1 MQIKL
6 YMVKKNSIM
15 ILSWHKFLTL
25 TSLCLGWTQ
34 VLALEGFDCDDNS
47 HESTMSLLEAP
58 NCVESQAADLL
69 EIATSGRVVQHAV
82 VKTIPARMCT
92 KIRTTKKVYCNW
104 MKVGEYKLDAGNVNG
119 FIGDPYSDDEC
130 DKLFRTKSVLVGKLN
145 YTVRSDLDF
154 QYTDNRILNANGYC
168 KSWAGEVAV
177 NIYIVSYRKVN
188 ITVQSTPE
196 GRAGLYRIDG
206 EVINVG
212 QEGNTGTT
220 LTGKTVL
227 WNVQDIPS
235 CFLEVLYDGPVTEVT
250 DSVNTTQIMIKDR
263 GVGLSLHQ
271 EDVICN
277 IALTKTNVPFMYYTG
292 NYGVK
297 LPPTTSDPTVILTVH
312 TQALIQG
319 LFTST
324 ALSLSKTTSEIKTS
338 MCLIEQQ
345 VNRDIVYG
353 VDRDPDMTAYRLL
366 GQRGWR
372 LIRAGAVMHLMRC
385 KPLTIQLNLSPE
397 CSLDISVLVLEDN
410 TERYL
415 DPVSF
420 VLHKTTTG
428 VSCDDMRVPYI
439 KIRDFW
445 YRIGSS
451 SVRVSAPKP
460 APSVLQASAKE
471 MLTDARG
478 LYPEESV
485 KRAVQEL
492 TLEAAARQGEL
503 MDRAALTN
511 SAKFVYA
518 KGSEPVNLMPIDED
532 VAQLHYRNV
541 LAFVAPPL
549 LLTLIGALGWLARRQ
564 ILTRMITAGLP
575 DLLQRLP
582 WMGEP
587 RPAVGPYGDGEE
599 TKESMLH

>member
-1 MQIKL
+1 
-6 YMVKKNSIM
+6 M
-15 ILSWHKFLTL
+15 ILIINKLSVYLL
-25 TSLCLGWTQ
+25 LI
-34 VLALEGFDCDDNS
+34 VLARMLFALEGFDCDDNS

-58 NCVESQAADLL
+58 NCIDSQAPDLSESL
-69 EIATSGRVVQHAV
+69 TTGRVVQHAI

-92 KIRTTKKVYCNW
+92 RITTTKKVYCNW

-119 FIGDPYSDDEC
+119 FVGHPYSDDEC
-130 DKLFRTKSVLVGKLN
+130 DKLFRTRTVLVGNLN
-145 YTVRSDLDF
+145 YTIRANLEF
-154 QYTDNRILNANGYC
+154 QYTDNNVLNGNGYC

-177 NIYIVSYRKVN
+177 NIFIVGYRTVN
-188 ITVQSTPE
+188 ITVQSNPDGT
-196 GRAGLYRIDG
+196 AGVYRVDG
-206 EVINVG
+206 EVIHTG

-235 CFLEVLYDGPVTEVT
+235 CFLEVLYDGVVTEVR
-250 DSVNTTQIMIKDR
+250 DSVNTTQIMVKER

-271 EDVICN
+271 EETICN
-277 IALTKTNVPFMYYTG
+277 IALTKTNVPFVYYTS
-292 NYGVK
+292 NYGAK
-297 LPPTTSDPTVILTVH
+297 LPPTTKDPMVVLSIH

-428 VSCDDMRVPYI
+428 VSCDDVRVPYI
-439 KIRDFW
+439 KIRDLW

-460 APSVLQASAKE
+460 APSVLQANSKNT
-471 MLTDARG
+471 LTDAVG

-485 KRAVQEL
+485 RKAVKDL

-511 SAKFVYA
+511 SARMVYA
-518 KGSEPVNLMPIDED
+518 KGSEPIDLISAESD
-532 VAQLHYRNV
+532 VEQLHYRNV
-541 LAFVAPPL
+541 AALVAPPVLMVL
-549 LLTLIGALGWLARRQ
+549 LGIFGWIARRR
-564 ILTRMITAGLP
+564 ILTRLVAAGMP
-575 DLLQRLP
+575 DVLQRLP
-582 WMGEP
+582 WRGIPRQVNEP
-587 RPAVGPYGDGEE
+587 GGGVGDIR
-599 TKESMLH
+599 ESMLK